1 MYLDVRF
8 IGFIM
13 SSSSSQLSFFE
24 GGMSKWTT
32 EILHGQVQ
40 INARLD
46 VRRNAS
52 QTKQFI
58 PTLPGTAGDP
68 PYPADPQIGNFFEMV
83 WQLSDGNRKFQKKFQ
98 FPRLC

>member
-1 MYLDVRF
+1 
-8 IGFIM
+8 
-13 SSSSSQLSFFE
+13 
-24 GGMSKWTT
+24 MSKWTT

-58 PTLPGTAGDP
+58 PTLPGTDGNP
-68 PYPADPQIGNFFEMV
+68 PYPAGPQIGNFFEMV
-83 WQLSDGNRKFQKKFQ
+83 WHSWLPIWQKSCSIAVTFGNSATCSEFGVVITEGGGGSGEVG
-98 FPRLC
+98 